1 MRNLIAASVTTCAMT
16 CAMTVAALP
25 VLAAQDEMVMTRS
38 PHDVTTTMDRLEAAV
53 TGAGAMVVARV
64 DHAAAAQGA
73 DMVLAPNQVLIFGN
87 PAIGT
92 PAMQDNPLAGLFLP
106 LRVVAYEDQDGQTWL
121 VYHDPEEM
129 LEDLDGVPDDA
140 AYIAAMAGAL
150 AKLTAQAVA
159 E

>member
-1 MRNLIAASVTTCAMT
+1 M
-16 CAMTVAALP
+16 
-25 VLAAQDEMVMTRS
+25 
-38 PHDVTTTMDRLEAAV
+38 
-53 TGAGAMVVARV
+53 
-64 DHAAAAQGA
+64 
-73 DMVLAPNQVLIFGN
+73 
-87 PAIGT
+87 
-92 PAMQDNPLAGLFLP
+92 FLP

-129 LEDLDGVPDDA
+129 LEDLDGVSDDA